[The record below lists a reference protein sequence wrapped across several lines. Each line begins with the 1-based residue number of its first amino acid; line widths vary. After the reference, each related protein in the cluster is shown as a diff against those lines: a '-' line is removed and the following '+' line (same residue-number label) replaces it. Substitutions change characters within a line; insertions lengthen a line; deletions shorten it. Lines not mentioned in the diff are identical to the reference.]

1 MTTLAALG
9 AAVVMAAL
17 WRISP
22 PLPGFLHDLLL
33 LALELAF
40 VASSLVAAGGL
51 VCLWRD
57 ARVAAG
63 RGDLIALSAPSAP
76 APGVLAR
83 MGLRFLQGTAL
94 RPGDCVRVRTLDEIR
109 ATLREDGTLDGLPF
123 MPEMHGYCGGTFRV
137 HRRIDKIN
145 DMRNKTGLRRM
156 RGAVTLTAVRC
167 SGAAHGGCQAECQIL
182 WKERWLERI
191 RGPAA
196 SSAPEKREVHVSAET
211 RPQLTECADRVYICQ
226 MTRLWEASHPM
237 SPFDPRQL
245 LRPLLCGNVG
255 FVDWIL
261 VLLTRLFTRVQALRG
276 GAGFPYMPPSAR
288 TGASPSSNLQ
298 LQPRERV
305 AVLSRDEV
313 ARTLVNSRNRGL
325 WFDPDLVRFC
335 GQPAVVRRRVDRV
348 IHESTGTMVTMKT
361 PCVVLEDVIAT
372 GEYLRLCSQHEYI
385 FWREAWLAR
394 ADRDVRPPS
403 AG

>member
-1 MTTLAALG
+1 MTTLAAFA
-9 AAVVMAAL
+9 AAVVTAAL
-17 WRISP
+17 WRIRP
-22 PLPGFLHDLLL
+22 PLPGLLHDLLL

-63 RGDLIALSAPSAP
+63 RGDLIALSDPSAP

-83 MGLRFLQGTAL
+83 LGLRFLQGTAL

-109 ATLREDGTLDGLPF
+109 ATLREDGTLDGLPL
-123 MPEMHGYCGGTFRV
+123 MPEMHAYCGGTFRV

-145 DMRNKTGLRRM
+145 DMRHKTGLRRM

-191 RGPAA
+191 PAPAA
-196 SSAPEKREVHVSAET
+196 SSAPKKREVDVSAET
-211 RPQLTECADRVYICQ
+211 RPQPTEGADRVYICQ

-245 LRPLLCGNVG
+245 LRPLVCGNVG
-255 FVDWIL
+255 FVDWVL
-261 VLLTRLFTRVQALRG
+261 VLLTRLFTRVQAWRG
-276 GAGFPYMPPSAR
+276 GAG
-288 TGASPSSNLQ
+288 PSSNLQ
-298 LQPRERV
+298 LQPHERV
-305 AVLSRDEV
+305 AILNRDRV
-313 ARTLVNSRNRGL
+313 ARTLVNSRNKGL

-348 IHESTGTMVTMKT
+348 IHESTGTMVMMKT
-361 PCVVLEDVIAT
+361 PCVVLEDVVAT

-385 FWREAWLAR
+385 FWREAWLTR
-394 ADRDVRPPS
+394 DDRDAGSPS